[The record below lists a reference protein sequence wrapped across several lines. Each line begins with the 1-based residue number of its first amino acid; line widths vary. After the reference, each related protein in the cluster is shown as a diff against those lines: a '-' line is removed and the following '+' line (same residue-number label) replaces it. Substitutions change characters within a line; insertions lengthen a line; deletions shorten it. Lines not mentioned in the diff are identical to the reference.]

1 MCPIE
6 RFSSPLPGLMMLATD
21 DRPYRI
27 RMYVNVVFYY
37 YPPPATMAHTLHPLT
52 PPLSLLHTSHRLYGD
67 ETLIT
72 EIAFCRHPFR
82 SFVVG
87 CCSMMNQRGGDDD
100 MTQISESS
108 QLFPWSSVRISIDGS
123 SSQKKAPSVPDF
135 SVRYDHH
142 KKTQERSL
150 RKEVGGVVV
159 IRAQRYYTTL
169 RLYYIL
175 YYLTMHV
182 DRSATE
188 ACMYDASAA
197 ISSALTIEHF

>member
-21 DRPYRI
+21 DQPAV
-27 RMYVNVVFYY
+27 YVCTSTWFSTTTSHYGTHI
-37 YPPPATMAHTLHPLT
+37 APLN

-82 SFVVG
+82 SFVVH

-108 QLFPWSSVRISIDGS
+108 QLFPWSSLYVLVSTAIAAA
-123 SSQKKAPSVPDF
+123 KKSTEC
-135 SVRYDHH
+135 S
-142 KKTQERSL
+142 
-150 RKEVGGVVV
+150 
-159 IRAQRYYTTL
+159 
-169 RLYYIL
+169 RLFGEI
-175 YYLTMHV
+175 
-182 DRSATE
+182 
-188 ACMYDASAA
+188 
-197 ISSALTIEHF
+197 

>member
-1 MCPIE
+1 
-6 RFSSPLPGLMMLATD
+6 
-21 DRPYRI
+21 
-27 RMYVNVVFYY
+27 
-37 YPPPATMAHTLHPLT
+37 
-52 PPLSLLHTSHRLYGD
+52 
-67 ETLIT
+67 
-72 EIAFCRHPFR
+72 
-82 SFVVG
+82 
-87 CCSMMNQRGGDDD
+87 

-169 RLYYIL
+169 RLVLTYL

-182 DRSATE
+182 DRSATQRP
-188 ACMYDASAA
+188 ACMMLVLLSP
-197 ISSALTIEHF
+197 LP

>member
-1 MCPIE
+1 
-6 RFSSPLPGLMMLATD
+6 
-21 DRPYRI
+21 
-27 RMYVNVVFYY
+27 
-37 YPPPATMAHTLHPLT
+37 MAHTLHPLT
-52 PPLSLLHTSHRLYGD
+52 PLFLSSTLLTVYMEMRLSLQKLLFAD
-67 ETLIT
+67 I
-72 EIAFCRHPFR
+72 PFVR

-108 QLFPWSSVRISIDGS
+108 QLFPWSSVRISIDSS

-197 ISSALTIEHF
+197 ISALSLLSTLKGITGRAKTF

>member
-21 DRPYRI
+21 DQPAV
-27 RMYVNVVFYY
+27 YVCTSTWFSTTTSHYGTHI
-37 YPPPATMAHTLHPLT
+37 APLN

-82 SFVVG
+82 SFVVH

-108 QLFPWSSVRISIDGS
+108 QLFPWSSLYVLVLTAVAAA
-123 SSQKKAPSVPDF
+123 KKSTEC
-135 SVRYDHH
+135 S
-142 KKTQERSL
+142 
-150 RKEVGGVVV
+150 
-159 IRAQRYYTTL
+159 
-169 RLYYIL
+169 RLFGEI
-175 YYLTMHV
+175 
-182 DRSATE
+182 
-188 ACMYDASAA
+188 
-197 ISSALTIEHF
+197 

>member
-21 DRPYRI
+21 DQPAVFV

-52 PPLSLLHTSHRLYGD
+52 PLFLSSTLLTVYMEMRLSLQKLLFAD
-67 ETLIT
+67 I
-72 EIAFCRHPFR
+72 PFVR

-108 QLFPWSSVRISIDGS
+108 QLFPWSSLYVLVSTAIAAA
-123 SSQKKAPSVPDF
+123 KKKHRVFPTF
-135 SVRYDHH
+135 R
-142 KKTQERSL
+142 
-150 RKEVGGVVV
+150 
-159 IRAQRYYTTL
+159 
-169 RLYYIL
+169 
-175 YYLTMHV
+175 
-182 DRSATE
+182 
-188 ACMYDASAA
+188 
-197 ISSALTIEHF
+197 

>member
-1 MCPIE
+1 
-6 RFSSPLPGLMMLATD
+6 
-21 DRPYRI
+21 
-27 RMYVNVVFYY
+27 
-37 YPPPATMAHTLHPLT
+37 
-52 PPLSLLHTSHRLYGD
+52 
-67 ETLIT
+67 
-72 EIAFCRHPFR
+72 
-82 SFVVG
+82 
-87 CCSMMNQRGGDDD
+87 

-108 QLFPWSSVRISIDGS
+108 QLFPWSSVRISIDSS

-159 IRAQRYYTTL
+159 IRAQHYYTTL
-169 RLYYIL
+169 RLVLHTYYTT

>member
-1 MCPIE
+1 M
-6 RFSSPLPGLMMLATD
+6 
-21 DRPYRI
+21 
-27 RMYVNVVFYY
+27 
-37 YPPPATMAHTLHPLT
+37 
-52 PPLSLLHTSHRLYGD
+52 
-67 ETLIT
+67 
-72 EIAFCRHPFR
+72 
-82 SFVVG
+82 
-87 CCSMMNQRGGDDD
+87 
-100 MTQISESS
+100 
-108 QLFPWSSVRISIDGS
+108 
-123 SSQKKAPSVPDF
+123 
-135 SVRYDHH
+135 RYDHH

-197 ISSALTIEHF
+197 ISSALTLLSTFERNGVGKDFLIRKKKLSLG